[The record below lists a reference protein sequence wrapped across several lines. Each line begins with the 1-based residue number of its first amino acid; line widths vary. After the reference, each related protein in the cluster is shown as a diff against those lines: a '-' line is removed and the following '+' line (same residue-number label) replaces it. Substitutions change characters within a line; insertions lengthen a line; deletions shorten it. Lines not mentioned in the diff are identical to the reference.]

1 MKGYLYT
8 IFEAMHVH
16 YISCCQIIM
25 QFVVYYILESRVYFI
40 YTLIWIIFL

>member
-8 IFEAMHVH
+8 VFEAMHVRH
-16 YISCCQIIM
+16 ISCCQIIM

>member
-25 QFVVYYILESRVYFI
+25 QFVVYQCITLLES
-40 YTLIWIIFL
+40 TLYIR